1 MIPKCASCESTMGF
15 ESTAYG
21 EGYFVLVYCKRCAVV
36 VGVVEF
42 NAVAPAV
49 EEVKEQIRGLDA
61 HIGRLEALLPAR

>member
-1 MIPKCASCESTMGF
+1 MIPICPRCESTIGF
-15 ESTAYG
+15 ESTAFG
-21 EGYFVLVYCKRCAVV
+21 DGYFVLVFCKVCGVV

-42 NAVAPAV
+42 NAVWPAV